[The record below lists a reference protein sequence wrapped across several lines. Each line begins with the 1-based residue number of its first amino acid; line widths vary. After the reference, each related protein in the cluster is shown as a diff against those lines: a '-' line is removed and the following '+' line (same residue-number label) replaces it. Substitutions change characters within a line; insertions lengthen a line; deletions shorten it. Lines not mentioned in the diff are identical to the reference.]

1 MASAVAVFPALE
13 HAASETILKSNAFRG
28 TEGVY
33 MLPHHAKEID
43 RLTKQH
49 LFMRSTTDNLQL
61 ADPITAG
68 AKELRVLDC
77 GCADGTWLKDL
88 GILYPQINLDL
99 HGVDIGSD
107 LFPRHSNID
116 LRQHN
121 ITTPFPDSF
130 EWNGSFDVIHQ
141 RLLVWGLQL
150 SQWSKVLSNLYTIL
164 KPGGYIQLVE
174 IEFIDPANPATL
186 PQLQKQALMQKW
198 STASFGMDID
208 IAYKLEDLLT
218 EANFTNVTKVQFDH
232 GYGAKARSAAQ
243 RDVSAEL
250 WVECFRSLDT
260 KIPADGGIPG
270 VAKDAKE
277 FHEFLDSL
285 ETEIKTFGY
294 EPKLN
299 FVYAQKPV
307 SADI

>member
-1 MASAVAVFPALE
+1 M
-13 HAASETILKSNAFRG
+13 
-28 TEGVY
+28 
-33 MLPHHAKEID
+33 
-43 RLTKQH
+43 
-49 LFMRSTTDNLQL
+49 
-61 ADPITAG
+61 
-68 AKELRVLDC
+68 
-77 GCADGTWLKDL
+77 
-88 GILYPQINLDL
+88 
-99 HGVDIGSD
+99 DIGSD

-121 ITTPFPDSF
+121 ITTPFPDSW

-150 SQWSKVLSNLYTIL
+150 PQWSKVLSNLYTIL

-260 KIPADGGIPG
+260 KIPAGEILSLVRPLAVILILMELQM
-270 VAKDAKE
+270 VAFRVLQRMRRSFTSSWIAWRRRSR
-277 FHEFLDSL
+277 LLVMSQSL
-285 ETEIKTFGY
+285 ISCTRKSQWRLIYSDIEHYTVDNT
-294 EPKLN
+294 
-299 FVYAQKPV
+299 YAANACPQ
-307 SADI
+307 